1 MPRLVYLPSVVAK
14 YAADSPK
21 TAWEL
26 YQFINELVV
35 GDAPELTEEEVANI
49 KQWLL
54 TVGQT
59 AGAKGLALNMGSVV
73 TTSPV
78 FQEWAFHHLNGYLG
92 EKQEPA
98 HSQQAPSTTTPQG
111 HQHSN
116 FLEDVVRIL
125 LKNAGGNQ
133 GDSNNASSEKAEEK
147 IKAYTQ
153 YEVAKLMGYARE
165 SDAAQLPYIWKL
177 FKTTKETDDHRT
189 NLHREMM
196 KWSQGQG
203 IAIDRSI
210 FFSKETMED
219 IVKMRF
225 NPVGLS
231 ATLTTC
237 EKGVT
242 NLLCLPRT
250 AGEVEALKLFERAV
264 EETMA
269 TRTLKEAEKLASS
282 NKRDPPTDYFSLK
295 VMVGTYAALLNV
307 LFGEKC
313 HLYEMMMKL
322 YKILDLEEVFIN
334 RYAFDALKCKQIT
347 WAIFEDS
354 RAFFWKKVS
363 PLDLAEG
370 RTMEGV
376 YSMLDDIMADVRY
389 GRNVIRSTFPLAW
402 QDQANVYAPP
412 TGLPPAPI
420 PLATAQ
426 NQHNPMNFLSPY
438 AGVFGSGFHVPPP
451 PPPQTLM
458 QKLAHVSKIVKDKF
472 QEYHKKFGGRVLLS
486 RLLQLGNID
495 IQKLPVVP
503 ELVDNSTGK
512 NNLCYNY
519 CLGVCPHGDNCHYKK
534 LGGHVPGD
542 KLPES
547 FVTGLCQQIEP
558 GIAAAMKLNPARPS
572 QVLSGGPNQKKAR
585 R

>member
-1 MPRLVYLPSVVAK
+1 VQEDSPIIQLIHGIGRFFDSEAPPEVSGKPLAFLGDRTRFGEPRPVIPPTESTWKWKNVTVSEDAAAWAVHQGEDDNKGKLWTQAGGLSSEVLMPRLVYLPSVVAK

-26 YQFINELVV
+26 YQFIDELVV
-35 GDAPELTEEEVANI
+35 GDAPELTEEDVASI

-78 FQEWAFHHLNGYLG
+78 FQEWAFHHLNSYLG
-92 EKQEPA
+92 EKLEPA
-98 HSQQAPSTTTPQG
+98 QAQQAPSTTTPQG
-111 HQHSN
+111 HQQSN

-133 GDSNNASSEKAEEK
+133 GESNSSSSDKAEEK

-165 SDAAQLPYIWKL
+165 NDAAQLPYIWKL

-189 NLHREMM
+189 NLHREMLT
-196 KWSQGQG
+196 WSQSNG
-203 IAIDRSI
+203 IAIDRSV

-295 VMVGTYAALLNV
+295 VMVGTYAALLCV

-322 YKILDLEEVFIN
+322 YKILDLEEVFTN

-354 RAFFWKKVS
+354 RSFFWKKVS
-363 PLDLAEG
+363 PLDLAE
-370 RTMEGV
+370 
-376 YSMLDDIMADVRY
+376 
-389 GRNVIRSTFPLAW
+389 
-402 QDQANVYAPP
+402 
-412 TGLPPAPI
+412 
-420 PLATAQ
+420 
-426 NQHNPMNFLSPY
+426 
-438 AGVFGSGFHVPPP
+438 
-451 PPPQTLM
+451 
-458 QKLAHVSKIVKDKF
+458 
-472 QEYHKKFGGRVLLS
+472 
-486 RLLQLGNID
+486 
-495 IQKLPVVP
+495 
-503 ELVDNSTGK
+503 
-512 NNLCYNY
+512 
-519 CLGVCPHGDNCHYKK
+519 
-534 LGGHVPGD
+534 
-542 KLPES
+542 
-547 FVTGLCQQIEP
+547 
-558 GIAAAMKLNPARPS
+558 
-572 QVLSGGPNQKKAR
+572 
-585 R
+585 